1 MGSGLKRAPGG
12 DRARNRCCRVL
23 GGSYGQKESNTTKV
37 RFVKEPMIDGLIL
50 RRIHVPPQLRAFH
63 RFPLLFDESGGAWE
77 IPYLDDSGC
86 YRHFEKWQMPGGGS
100 PECSNP
106 PCTGNPGPITPWK
119 PTVHKAKRHPAHFA
133 LFSCPSIALP
143 LNLNLRTS
151 QPLSHPFPTK
161 QPKTPKPPQAQH
173 NGPARRP
180 RVHTGSLCGPKLGAR
195 CRPR

>member
-77 IPYLDDSGC
+77 MPHLDDSGC

-106 PCTGNPGPITPWK
+106 LHRESGAGHTLETDSAQSQ
-119 PTVHKAKRHPAHFA
+119 T
-133 LFSCPSIALP
+133 SPSSFRSVQLP
-143 LNLNLRTS
+143 LNCSAPQS
-151 QPLSHPFPTK
+151 QSPDKPAPFAPLPTK

-180 RVHTGSLCGPKLGAR
+180 RVHTRSLCGPKLGAR